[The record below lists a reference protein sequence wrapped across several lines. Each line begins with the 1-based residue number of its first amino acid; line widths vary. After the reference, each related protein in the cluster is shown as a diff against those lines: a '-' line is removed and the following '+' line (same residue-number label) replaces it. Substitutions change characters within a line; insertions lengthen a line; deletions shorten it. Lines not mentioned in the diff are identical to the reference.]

1 MNAEIK
7 ARWVAWLR
15 ANVDKQGYGALR
27 NPDDKFCCLGGLC
40 ELAVADGII
49 THGVLGVHHWYGEP
63 LPGQRTSSHLPQL
76 VQDWAGLSSFSPTV
90 RVDGQS
96 TTLVDLNDD
105 PEAPWDFNRIAD
117 IIEQQL

>member
-15 ANVDKQGYGALR
+15 ANVDKQGQGKLR
-27 NPDDKFCCLGGLC
+27 GDDDKFCCLGGLC
-40 ELAVADGII
+40 ELAVEDGII
-49 THGVLGVHHWYGEP
+49 TRGRLGVHHWYGHP
-63 LPGQRTSSHLPQL
+63 SPGNRSSSHLPEQ
-76 VQDWAGLSSFSPTV
+76 VEKWAGLNSFSPKV
-90 RVDGQS
+90 SVDGREV
-96 TTLVDLNDD
+96 TLVDLNDD